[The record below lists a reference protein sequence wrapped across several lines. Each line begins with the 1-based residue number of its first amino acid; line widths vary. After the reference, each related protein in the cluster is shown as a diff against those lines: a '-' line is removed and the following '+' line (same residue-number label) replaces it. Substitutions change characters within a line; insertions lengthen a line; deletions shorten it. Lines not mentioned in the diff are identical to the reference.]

1 VEQGRRLIGSVRIGS
16 VWAVEVKTAF
26 TGVPVTSLDAGRDF
40 FERLFG
46 RPADVEVAVDE
57 VMWRLAES
65 AWLYVVVDVTR
76 AGHGLVAL
84 SVADLESTLAELAHR
99 GIGPERM
106 EEVGGGRKATVR
118 DPDGNTVAIISV
130 PS

>member
-1 VEQGRRLIGSVRIGS
+1 VEQGRRLIGSVE
-16 VWAVEVKTAF
+16 AMDVEIVF
-26 TGVPVTSLDAGRDF
+26 TGVPVTSLDAGRIF

-65 AWLYVVVDVTR
+65 AWLYVVVDAAR
-76 AGHGLVAL
+76 AGQGLVAL
-84 SVADLESTLAELAHR
+84 SVADLPATLAELAR
-99 GIGPERM
+99 RDIRPDRM
-106 EEVGGGRKATVR
+106 EEVGGGRKATML

-130 PS
+130 PTS

>member
-1 VEQGRRLIGSVRIGS
+1 MDVEI
-16 VWAVEVKTAF
+16 AF
-26 TGVPVTSLDAGRDF
+26 TGLPVTSLATGRDF

-65 AWLYVVVDVTR
+65 AWLYVVVDAAR
-76 AGHGLVAL
+76 AGQGLVAL
-84 SVADLESTLAELAHR
+84 SVSDLPATLAELAQRHIHPDR
-99 GIGPERM
+99 TED
-106 EEVGGGRKATVR
+106 VGGGRKATVL

-130 PS
+130 PVERAAGATQRATG

>member
-1 VEQGRRLIGSVRIGS
+1 MD
-16 VWAVEVKTAF
+16 VEVAF
-26 TGVPVTSLDAGRDF
+26 TGLAITDLSGSRDF

-65 AWLYVVVDVTR
+65 AWLYVVVDVAR
-76 AGHGLVAL
+76 AGDGLVAL
-84 SVADLESTLAELAHR
+84 SVADLDATLAELAHR
-99 GIGPERM
+99 GIRPDRM
-106 EEVGGGRKATVR
+106 EEVGGGRKGIVL

-130 PS
+130 PA